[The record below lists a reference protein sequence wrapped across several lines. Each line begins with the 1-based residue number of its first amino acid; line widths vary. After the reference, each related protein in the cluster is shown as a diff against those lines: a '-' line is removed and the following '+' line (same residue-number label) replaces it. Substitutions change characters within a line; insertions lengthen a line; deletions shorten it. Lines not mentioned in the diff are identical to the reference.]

1 MYDCLGIKVL
11 PWKLCQSKNGVC
23 DESPPKRWT
32 VAETFAW
39 RLSLYS
45 KWKWASLSMLYF
57 HTGGRFTKDCL
68 LLSINRWKIHI
79 ANSTSG
85 HQIATMFWTWHGSTA
100 PVPWAKLCSDLFI
113 RMRMRAKRN
122 THRIWIANFSN
133 HFLHFCKNRG
143 VPFLAAKLRNKTS
156 VTPIH
161 SAVIGSRFDWIWTQF
176 PP

>member
-1 MYDCLGIKVL
+1 
-11 PWKLCQSKNGVC
+11 
-23 DESPPKRWT
+23 
-32 VAETFAW
+32 
-39 RLSLYS
+39 
-45 KWKWASLSMLYF
+45 MLYF
-57 HTGGRFTKDCL
+57 YTGGRFTKDCL

-143 VPFLAAKLRNKTS
+143 VSFLAAKLRNKTS

-161 SAVIGSRFDWIWTQF
+161 SAVIGSRFDWIWTQYPLW
-176 PP
+176 PPLSSSNWSALYGSRGTPVMSKILFKTKNGIWSAMSIFDTTLD